1 MSIVH
6 DKFLKLCIL
15 AVIFCSYLISV
26 LFILWNKKY
35 FPFLSFITWQTI
47 EFFIWMNLNSS
58 LLYKTF
64 PDSTVCIEMHT
75 LRNGANVIEKWF
87 SGVFSKWLWIEN
99 GNFFFTFSIIFLHF
113 LYYTFLLTYIGEKGG
128 NSPIH
133 ISLL

>member
-15 AVIFCSYLISV
+15 AVIFCSYLTSV